1 MNQPLNAKEE
11 EIMQILWKLK
21 KAFVKE
27 IRQEL
32 PDPKPPYTTVAS
44 IVKKLLDKGFVKF
57 QTFGNTNQYSPV
69 IQKKSYRK
77 QVFKKLLKGYF
88 ESSPEEL
95 FSFFVKEEKMDE
107 KEIKAWLKKINN
119 DKS

>member
-1 MNQPLNAKEE
+1 MDNQLTTKEE
-11 EIMQILWKLK
+11 EIMQILWNLK

-44 IVKKLLDKGFVKF
+44 TVKKLLEKGFVKF
-57 QTFGNTNQYSPV
+57 QTYGNTNQYSPT
-69 IQKKSYRK
+69 IQKKTYRK
-77 QVFKKLLKGYF
+77 RVFKKLLKGYF

-95 FSFFVKEEKMDE
+95 FSFFVKEEKME
-107 KEIKAWLKKINN
+107 EQEIKAWFKKIKN